1 MNDLITSKKLPLWA
15 AARSIYGCAI
25 ECLTVKNSQ
34 SLIPRILPSGEFSF
48 GTSLLFSPV
57 SFVKL
62 IEVGF
67 ALPQM
72 RHFLTAPRSTF
83 CSIINL
89 ARVGNAYR
97 SASQMKEIYGI
108 LNGSLEA
115 ICSYLNHHLVAKKTF
130 DEETLNTLAFEI
142 KGMKRKWLIRMD
154 VSNGWHVV
162 ACSPL
167 QHASACLTFKDI
179 EVAKNAALG
188 ALDPWL
194 SLTNAEIILSGRI
207 PLLDKFGYISRIAQN
222 EVPRPGR

>member
-1 MNDLITSKKLPLWA
+1 MNGLITSKTLPLWA
-15 AARSIYGCAI
+15 AARSIYGCAV

-48 GTSLLFSPV
+48 GTSLIFSPD
-57 SFVKL
+57 SFVKV
-62 IEVGF
+62 IEDGF

-72 RHFLTAPRSTF
+72 RYFLSAPMSTF
-83 CSIINL
+83 RSVINL

-130 DEETLNTLAFEI
+130 DEETLNTLTFEI
-142 KGMKRKWLIRMD
+142 KGMKRKWLIKMD
-154 VSNGWHVV
+154 DSNGWQVV

-179 EVAKNAALG
+179 EVAKNAAFG
-188 ALDPWL
+188 ALDSWL

-207 PLLDKFGYISRIAQN
+207 PLLDKFGYVSRIVQK